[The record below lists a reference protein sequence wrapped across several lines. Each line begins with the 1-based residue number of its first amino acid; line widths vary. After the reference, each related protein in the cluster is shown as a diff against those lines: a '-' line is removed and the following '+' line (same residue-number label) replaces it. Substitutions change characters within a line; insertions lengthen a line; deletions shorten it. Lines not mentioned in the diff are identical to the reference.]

1 MSNGIPFEL
10 KIIDTNPTAIG
21 GLTREQLDNEL
32 MKSID
37 SLKCGKVYSTDE
49 IDEEFS
55 NEYDA

>member
-1 MSNGIPFEL
+1 
-10 KIIDTNPTAIG
+10 
-21 GLTREQLDNEL
+21 

-55 NEYDA
+55 NEYDAWTMTIWSLLLQSTFRNNIKSILVKNPQEGT